1 VEISPAE
8 TMAIDILKPHQG
20 LIQQMLN
27 GRGELD
33 INKLYSFYETIYM
46 RLAFARDKRKNNF
59 EDVIFTE
66 VKDAV

>member
-1 VEISPAE
+1 
-8 TMAIDILKPHQG
+8 MAIDILKPHQG